1 VNPRYPI
8 YVPSKGRSERAL
20 ALTARFLRADGVPF
34 KLVVEPQEREA
45 YAAAWGED
53 SLLVLPF
60 SNLGLGSTP
69 ARNWIWGHAVA
80 SGAERHWILDDNIRY
95 IRRWWRGRRLMCD
108 SGPALAACEDF
119 ADRYENLAMAGLN
132 YQMFCIQSAPPFYLN
147 VHVYSCILIMNSL
160 PFRWRGRYN
169 EDTDLCLQV
178 LSSGW
183 CTALINVFMANKLHT
198 MTMRGGNTDQL
209 YQGDGRLRM
218 ARSLERVW
226 PYVVATKRRF
236 KRPQHVIRGAWR
248 GFDTPL
254 RLKPGAVVDAAP
266 NEYGLRLEQVKDV
279 RSAGLQKL
287 LGDSKK
293 GR

>member
-8 YVPSKGRSERAL
+8 YVPSKGRSEHAL

-34 KLVVEPQEREA
+34 KLVVEPQERQA

-183 CTALINVFMANKLHT
+183 CTALINVFMANKLPHDDDAGRQHGPALSGRRPAADGAQSGAGLAV
-198 MTMRGGNTDQL
+198 RGRDQEAL
-209 YQGDGRLRM
+209 QEAAARDPRRLAGLRHAAQAQAEGRRG
-218 ARSLERVW
+218 
-226 PYVVATKRRF
+226 
-236 KRPQHVIRGAWR
+236 RGA
-248 GFDTPL
+248 
-254 RLKPGAVVDAAP
+254 
-266 NEYGLRLEQVKDV
+266 Q
-279 RSAGLQKL
+279 
-287 LGDSKK
+287 
-293 GR
+293 